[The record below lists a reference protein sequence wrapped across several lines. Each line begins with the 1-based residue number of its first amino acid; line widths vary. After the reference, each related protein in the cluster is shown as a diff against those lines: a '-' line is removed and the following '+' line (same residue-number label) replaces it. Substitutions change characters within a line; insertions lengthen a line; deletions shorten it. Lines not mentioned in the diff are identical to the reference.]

1 VSLSDLN
8 NGENMG
14 RQSTHPNATVID
26 SDVYSDIFSTS
37 AMRDVWSDRSRVQY
51 YLDFEKALA
60 ITQAYLGVIP
70 REAAEEISLHCN
82 VDEIDFAKLKTA
94 TEHIGYPVLPVVQQL
109 TTLCKDDLGQWC
121 HWGATT
127 QDITDTA
134 TVLQIRSA
142 FELIELEMKAVSES
156 LSRLAR
162 DHRNT
167 PMIGRSNLQQAV
179 PLTFGYKAAVWLA
192 GVDRHMQRLD
202 QLRKRVLLGE
212 FGGAVG
218 TLASLGEQGLPV
230 QQGVM
235 ERLGLIPPLI
245 SWHTVR
251 DTIAEVGC
259 FLGILCG
266 LLDKIASDVKVMMMT
281 ELNEVQEPAGGGG
294 RGASST
300 MPQKRNPISCAY
312 ITACSSVVRQ
322 HTASLL
328 SAMNADFERATGT
341 WEIEWLVL
349 PEMFCL
355 SAGALAQAKYLLSGL
370 VVHPE
375 NMKKNLQLT
384 DGLINTEAIMMAL
397 GPKMGRG
404 KAHDRLAAISI
415 AVSQGKGRLIDLLS
429 NDPEIVQIL
438 DRSAIE
444 RLMEPTNYLGNSGAM
459 VDRVLAG
466 RGH

>member
-1 VSLSDLN
+1 MSPSDLN
-8 NGENMG
+8 NGENMSS
-14 RQSTHPNATVID
+14 QSTHPNATVID

-142 FELIELEMKAVSES
+142 FELIELDMKAVSES

-192 GVDRHMQRLD
+192 GVDRHIQRLD
-202 QLRKRVLLGE
+202 QLRRRVLLGE

>member
-1 VSLSDLN
+1 MNDRY
-8 NGENMG
+8 M
-14 RQSTHPNATVID
+14 HPNATTID
-26 SDVYSDIFSTS
+26 SDVYSEIFSTT
-37 AMRDVWSDRSRVQY
+37 AMRDVWSDGSRIQY

-60 ITQAYLGVIP
+60 LTQAHLGVVP
-70 REAAEEISLHCN
+70 REAAEEISLHCT
-82 VDEIDFAKLKTA
+82 VSEMDFARLKTA

-109 TTLCKDDLGQWC
+109 TALCKDDLGQWC

-127 QDITDTA
+127 QDVTDTA
-134 TVLQIRSA
+134 TILQIRSA
-142 FELIELEMKAVSES
+142 LELIESEMKAVSVS
-156 LSRLAR
+156 LSHLAR
-162 DHRNT
+162 EHRDT

-192 GVDRHMQRLD
+192 GIDRHLQRLD
-202 QLRKRVLLGE
+202 QMKRRVLMGE

-230 QQGVM
+230 QRGVM
-235 ERLGLIPPLI
+235 EKLGLVQPPI

-300 MPQKRNPISCAY
+300 MPQKRNPISCVY

-328 SAMNADFERATGT
+328 NAMNADFERATGT

-349 PEMFCL
+349 PEIFCL
-355 SAGALAQAKYLLSGL
+355 SAGALAQAKYMLSEL
-370 VVHPE
+370 VVHPD
-375 NMKKNLQLT
+375 NMKKNLELT
-384 DGLINTEAIMMAL
+384 DGLVNTEAIMMAL

-429 NDPEIVQIL
+429 NDPEVAQIL
-438 DRSAIE
+438 DRGAIA
-444 RLMEPTNYLGNSGAM
+444 RLIDPTNYLGNSGAM

-466 RGH
+466 KGD

>member
-8 NGENMG
+8 NGENMSS
-14 RQSTHPNATVID
+14 QSTHPNATVID

-94 TEHIGYPVLPVVQQL
+94 TKHIGYPVLPVVQQL

-156 LSRLAR
+156 LFRLAR

-192 GVDRHMQRLD
+192 GVDRHIQRLD
-202 QLRKRVLLGE
+202 QLRRRVLLGE

-300 MPQKRNPISCAY
+300 MPHKRNPISCAY